1 LGGNLDGAL
10 MRETVLITGG
20 TGMIGRQL
28 VARICAEAIVEKVFV
43 LSRTEPTLPPHPK
56 LEMVHGDVERPDL
69 GIGPLTRSALT
80 QSITT
85 IIHGAALTSFSSELA
100 AARAVNVEGTEWVLQ
115 LAVDCLRLRGFCH
128 LSTVY
133 VCGKRTGKVCEIELE
148 HSSGFVNSY
157 EQSKYEAEQLVQA
170 ESYRLPTS
178 IVRLSTVIG
187 DSESGTVTKL
197 GGIHHAM
204 RMVFHGLAPFVPGRK
219 DSAVDLIPL
228 DYAVES
234 VTLLGLQQFVPGT
247 TWHVCGAED
256 VLSLEEFLD
265 VTVRLFYQNRPAWR
279 KRAIEMPAIVNL
291 ETFQLFVKSVEEV
304 GDSAIVNSVAALKH
318 FVPQLAYPKRISDT
332 ETQAVLRPAGV
343 VRAGMRDCY
352 PKVIRFLLENNWQ
365 PLCQER
371 TAQ

>member
-1 LGGNLDGAL
+1 

-28 VARICAEAIVEKVFV
+28 VARICADAAVEKVFV
-43 LSRTEPTLPPHPK
+43 LSRNGPALPNLPK
-56 LEMVHGDVERPDL
+56 LEVVYGDVESPDL
-69 GIGPLTRSALT
+69 GLEPLARSVLT
-80 QSITT
+80 QNVTT
-85 IIHGAALTSFSSELA
+85 IIHGAALTSFSSELP
-100 AARAVNVEGTEWVLQ
+100 AARAVNVEGTEWLLQ
-115 LAVDCLRLRGFCH
+115 LAADCLRLRGFCH

-133 VCGKRTGKVCEIELE
+133 VCGKRTGRVCEAELE

-157 EQSKYEAEQLVQA
+157 EQSKYEAEQLVEA
-170 ESYRLPTS
+170 ESYRLPTT

-187 DSESGTVTKL
+187 DSEYGTVTKL

-219 DSAVDLIPL
+219 DSAVDLISL

-234 VTLLGLQQFVPGT
+234 VALLGLQQFAPGT
-247 TWHVCGAED
+247 TWHVCGAD
-256 VLSLEEFLD
+256 DALSLEEFLE
-265 VTVRLFYQNRPAWR
+265 VTVRLFYENRPAWR

-318 FVPQLAYPKRISDT
+318 FVPQLAYPKRICDT
-332 ETQAVLRPAGV
+332 ETQTVLKAAGV

-352 PKVIRFLLENNWQ
+352 PKVVRFLLENNWQ
-365 PLCQER
+365 PLCRER
-371 TAQ
+371 MAQ